1 MRPTTMEQAV
11 RIFLGVLDEDQRE
24 ALRRTAPAEL
34 IWLHPSMGQLIRE
47 EFGLWDGNDELLAAA
62 GAQHPDD
69 ASMAILLAAHQALQQ
84 GQAPKAH

>member
-11 RIFLGVLDEDQRE
+11 RIFLGALDEAQRE

-47 EFGLWDGNDELLAAA
+47 EFGLWDGNDELLTAA

-69 ASMAILLAAHQALQQ
+69 ASMAILLASHQALQQ
-84 GQAPKAH
+84 DQAAPPH